1 MYKNNKIIKIT
12 FLSITIISPLYAYM
26 DPGTWSYV
34 ISFILAF
41 VGGLLFYIK
50 LIWSK
55 IKFFLKKLSLKNLKN
70 ENSKRTK

>member
-1 MYKNNKIIKIT
+1 MGKNNRIFKIT
-12 FLSITIISPLYAYM
+12 VLSIMIISPLYAYM

-50 LIWSK
+50 QIWSK
-55 IKFFLKKLSLKNLKN
+55 IKILYNKFFNFNKD
-70 ENSKRTK
+70 